1 VAEED
6 LGDLLFFLTVELFFL
21 YADSRRRRLL
31 CNRR

>member
-6 LGDLLFFLTVELFFL
+6 LGDLFCFLTVELFFL
-21 YADSRRRRLL
+21 YAASHRRRLL